1 MKRKVFIVDD
11 HPMMRRGYASLI
23 NTEPDLEV
31 CGEAGSSIEAV
42 AAIEETVPDLAIV
55 DISLEGA
62 NGVELTKQLMNKRPE
77 LPVLVI
83 SMHDEALYAER
94 ALQAGARGYL
104 MKLAG
109 DEAVLGAI
117 RRVLEGHISLSDAMQ
132 DRLLYRHVG
141 QQGRPGEDGEPTLQA
156 LSDRELEVFEMI
168 GRGHTTREIA
178 ERLTISP
185 KTVESHRARIKM
197 KLSITSFAELM
208 RRAIQWVETIG
219 DPSKG
224 VSTEAGRTR

>member
-1 MKRKVFIVDD
+1 MTQRVFIVDD

-23 NTEPDLEV
+23 GAEPDLEV
-31 CGEAGSSIEAV
+31 CGEAGSAVEAAV
-42 AAIEETVPDLAIV
+42 AIESADPDLAIV
-55 DISLEGA
+55 DISLEGT
-62 NGVELTKQLMNKRPE
+62 NGVELTKQLLNTRPD
-77 LPVLVI
+77 LPVLII

-109 DEAVLGAI
+109 DDAVLGAI

-141 QQGRPGEDGEPTLQA
+141 QQGVGGEGAEPVLHV

-178 ERLTISP
+178 DLLSISP

-197 KLSITSFAELM
+197 KLRIDSFVELM
-208 RRAIQWVETIG
+208 RRAIRWVETIG
-219 DPSKG
+219 DQPSEG
-224 VSTEAGRTR
+224 RPSEAGAS